1 VTTVKKTTKWICA
14 LFSATALLASV
25 GASAKD
31 LRLGLIVPGTHAW
44 TQAAQAMG
52 EELKERSGG
61 KYSVSVFPAG
71 QLGSEARMLQQLQ
84 TGALDMAFMTTA
96 EIANRVPDFGA
107 LFAPYLVK
115 DVVQAGELLNG
126 PSAQG
131 MLTQLPAKAGVVG
144 LGYGVAGMRL
154 MLNAF
159 PTESVEAVEGRKI
172 RITPFP
178 PVQDFYRLLGAAST
192 PMPITDV
199 YDALANG
206 QVDGVDADL
215 ELIWKLRLHERAK
228 SVLQSNHMMFP
239 VIGLMSGRIW
249 AQTSEQDR
257 ALIRELTRKH
267 LNSLTAQYEQSE
279 AQTQASIEEAGITLV
294 RVGPEFF
301 GDKLQ
306 QWEDIWMKKTPV
318 LADLRK
324 EAAALAP

>member
-1 VTTVKKTTKWICA
+1 
-14 LFSATALLASV
+14 
-25 GASAKD
+25 
-31 LRLGLIVPGTHAW
+31 
-44 TQAAQAMG
+44 
-52 EELKERSGG
+52 
-61 KYSVSVFPAG
+61 
-71 QLGSEARMLQQLQ
+71 
-84 TGALDMAFMTTA
+84 
-96 EIANRVPDFGA
+96 
-107 LFAPYLVK
+107 
-115 DVVQAGELLNG
+115 
-126 PSAQG
+126 
-131 MLTQLPAKAGVVG
+131 
-144 LGYGVAGMRL
+144 
-154 MLNAF
+154 
-159 PTESVEAVEGRKI
+159 
-172 RITPFP
+172 
-178 PVQDFYRLLGAAST
+178 VQDFYRLLGAAST